1 MSEHILE
8 VNHISTEFRLKHR
21 TTYAVND
28 VSFYIDRGETI
39 GIVGES
45 GSGKSVTQMSVLGL
59 IESPPGVVAEGEVFF
74 EDKDLAKPESRK
86 FMHEIRGRRIA
97 MIFQDPMISLNPTMT
112 VGQQI
117 TETICEHMQ
126 MSKQDAKKRAI
137 EYMKK
142 VKIPDAELRYDNF
155 PFEFSGGMCQ
165 RIMIA
170 MAMCCDPS
178 ILVADE
184 ATTAL
189 DVTTQ
194 AQILEMLQEI
204 VKETNTSLIIVT
216 HNLGIVARY
225 ADRIYVMY
233 GGTIVEQAGTDALF
247 AKPSHAYTIGLLNSV
262 PRLDDS
268 KERMLMP
275 INGLPPTLHQKPQ
288 RCPFF
293 DRCTQRVEACEK
305 EKPMLRQVEPGHFS
319 SCLNEHLD
327 TSLKTSD
334 ALTKKKIDWND
345 KVLEVKDLRM
355 DFPLYRGGMIK
366 KRIGTV
372 HAAGGISFAVHR
384 GETLGLVGESG
395 CGKSTVANCI
405 MHLLK
410 PTGGQI
416 SFLGQDV
423 TKLSESEF
431 RKLRKDIQLI
441 FQDPFSSLDPKQTI
455 GDIVG
460 EPLRVHKLVAN
471 EKEYQERVKEL
482 FEMIGLSPELIGRA
496 PHELSGGQRQRIG
509 IARALASR
517 PKLIICDEPVSAL
530 DVSVQAQIMNL
541 LENLQQ
547 KLGISYL
554 FVAHDLSVVRH
565 ISDRIAVMYLGKIVE
580 LGDWKTLYESPL
592 HPYTKTLLSAI
603 PIPDP
608 VVERAREKQKAI
620 GDIPSAAHIPEG
632 CSFHTRCPY
641 ATEKCKQAV
650 PETVTYENGHMVSCH
665 LYTDGGKASDG
676 KDA

>member
-8 VNHISTEFRLKHR
+8 VKQISTEFRMKHR
-21 TTYAVND
+21 TTYAVNG
-28 VSFYIDRGETI
+28 VSFYLDRGETI

-45 GSGKSVTQMSVLGL
+45 GSGKSVTQMSALGL
-59 IESPPGVVAEGEVFF
+59 IESPPGVVAEGSVLF
-74 EDKDLAKPESRK
+74 EGMDLVKQENK
-86 FMHEIRGRRIA
+86 KMLHEIRGKRIA

-117 TETICEHMQ
+117 TETICEHLKL
-126 MSKQDAKKRAI
+126 SREEAKKRAI
-137 EYMKK
+137 AYMKK

-178 ILVADE
+178 ILIADE

-194 AQILEMLQEI
+194 AQILEMLQDI

-233 GGTIVEQAGTDALF
+233 GGTIVETAETDELF
-247 AKPSHAYTIGLLNSV
+247 AHPSHAYTIGLLNSV

-275 INGLPPTLHQKPQ
+275 INGIPPTLHKKPE
-288 RCPFF
+288 RCPFY
-293 DRCTQRVEACEK
+293 DRCTQRVERCEK
-305 EKPMLRQVEPGHFS
+305 EAAILHEVGAHHFS
-319 SCLNEHLD
+319 SCLNPCLD
-327 TSLKTSD
+327 ASLKTCD
-334 ALTKKKIDWND
+334 ELVEKEIDWSD
-345 KVLEVKDLRM
+345 TVLKVEHLRM
-355 DFPLYRGGMIK
+355 DFPLYRGSLIK

-372 HAAGGISFAVHR
+372 RAVGGVSFEVHR

-410 PTGGQI
+410 PTEGRI
-416 SFLGQDV
+416 SFLGQEV
-423 TKLSESEF
+423 TNLPEKEF
-431 RKLRKDIQLI
+431 RRLRKDIQLI

-455 GDIVG
+455 GEIVG
-460 EPLRVHKLVAN
+460 EPLRVHGLTSG
-471 EKEYQERVKEL
+471 EKEYRERVTEL
-482 FEMIGLSPELIGRA
+482 FEMIGLDPELQSRA

-541 LENLQQ
+541 LESLQQ
-547 KLGISYL
+547 RLGISYL

-580 LGDWKTLYESPL
+580 LGDWKALYESPL
-592 HPYTKTLLSAI
+592 HPYTRTLLSAI

-608 VVERAREKQKAI
+608 VVERARERQKAL
-620 GDIPSAAHIPEG
+620 GDIPSAASIPSG

-641 ATEKCKQAV
+641 ATEKCRAQEPAV
-650 PETVTYENGHMVSCH
+650 TVFEDGHQVSCH
-665 LYTDGGKASDG
+665 LYAERGGHA
-676 KDA
+676 